1 MKNNFSKKVTDLLQ
15 SEIRNM
21 SLECDKVGGINL
33 SQGMCDL
40 PLPTLLKDAVNEA
53 IDLGY
58 NHYTRYDGID
68 YLRHQIAIKAHDF
81 NGIDCNENINITVSA
96 GATGALY
103 CACYALFNPGDE
115 VIIFEPFYGYHEY
128 TLTSLGLVPK
138 YMRLED
144 GTWEIDYD
152 VLESLISSHTRAIL
166 ISNPIN
172 PCGKVFT
179 REELLKL
186 GLICLKHNMFL
197 ISDEIYEYI
206 VFDGKKHISPASIS
220 EIKSNVITISGYSKT
235 YSITGWRIGYSIAEK
250 GIATMIGA
258 VNDMLYVCA
267 PAPLQYAVAKG
278 IEFLP
283 KTFYENN
290 CKDYQEKRD
299 MLCECLLH
307 CGLRPYSPEGAY
319 YVLADV
325 SILPGKS
332 SKQKAMYLLSNS
344 GIGVVPGEA
353 FYKKGGENTVRFCF
367 AKDKCVIEEACILL
381 EKNCNQWL

>member
-1 MKNNFSKKVTDLLQ
+1 MKNSFSKKVTDLLQ

-21 SLECDKVGGINL
+21 SLECDRVGAINL
-33 SQGMCDL
+33 SQGICDL
-40 PLPTLLKDAVNEA
+40 PLPQLLKDAVNEA
-53 IDLGY
+53 IRLGY

-68 YLRHQIAIKAHDF
+68 YLRQQIAIKARDF
-81 NGIDCNENINITVSA
+81 NGIDCDENANITVSA

-115 VIIFEPFYGYHEY
+115 IIIFEPFYGYHEY
-128 TLTSLGLVPK
+128 TLTSLNLVPK
-138 YMRLED
+138 YLRLQDES
-144 GTWEIDYD
+144 WAVDYEA
-152 VLESLISSHTRAIL
+152 LETLISHHTRAIL
-166 ISNPIN
+166 ISNPMN

-186 GLICLKHNMFL
+186 GQICQKHNMFL

-206 VFDGKKHISPASIS
+206 VFDEKKHISPASIR
-220 EIKSNVITISGYSKT
+220 EIKNNVITISGYSKT

-250 GIATMIGA
+250 EIATMIGA

-283 KTFYENN
+283 KSFYQEN

-299 MLCECLLH
+299 MLCECLSN
-307 CGLRPYSPEGAY
+307 CGIHPYFPEGAY

-332 SKQKAMYLLSNS
+332 SKQKAMYLLNNS

-353 FYKKGGENTVRFCF
+353 FYKKYGENIVRFCF
-367 AKDKCVIEEACILL
+367 AKDKCVIEEVCTIL
-381 EKNCNQWL
+381 KRNCSQWL